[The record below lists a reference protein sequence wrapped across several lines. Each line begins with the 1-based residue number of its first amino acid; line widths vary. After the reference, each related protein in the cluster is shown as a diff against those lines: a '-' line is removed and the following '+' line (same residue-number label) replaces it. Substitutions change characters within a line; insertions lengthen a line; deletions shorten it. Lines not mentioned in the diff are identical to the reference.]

1 MHESI
6 WGFEDYRRFI
16 DQMAKLRL
24 NYLNLNITGADPT
37 LDYTFQ
43 GEKNLAGDVNNWEA
57 GFLAPRRFY
66 RSAKTDQVEIGRE
79 QFVGSPYMASPELQG
94 IRSQEEAHRRIKA
107 MFHAVFAHA
116 GKRGVEIGF
125 TLDPTEIPYNFARF
139 MKRNDRQPAHK
150 TIAGARVDYTDPLF
164 EEHTRA
170 WLSALFET
178 YPDAVDLYFWN
189 AEGYGKEPDH
199 ESSEHMEV
207 MERYRPEFAEAKRI
221 FEKNWLPTCAYVRG
235 QTVQEIINTDIIQM
249 EATLRVIAVAREL
262 RPDFTVGFGFLFRGY
277 VLQSI
282 DRIVDKDIPF
292 IDFQS
297 SAVIPIVNDINAQ
310 YCAGMGERNATS
322 YRGWTTMTA
331 CSVFPSI
338 SGSFKS
344 TAYSKKPGRR
354 VLKDLSL
361 NYSELVAPNTTSV
374 FWPVGDGMRS

>member
-1 MHESI
+1 
-6 WGFEDYRRFI
+6 
-16 DQMAKLRL
+16 
-24 NYLNLNITGADPT
+24 
-37 LDYTFQ
+37 
-43 GEKNLAGDVNNWEA
+43 
-57 GFLAPRRFY
+57 
-66 RSAKTDQVEIGRE
+66 
-79 QFVGSPYMASPELQG
+79 
-94 IRSQEEAHRRIKA
+94 
-107 MFHAVFAHA
+107 
-116 GKRGVEIGF
+116 
-125 TLDPTEIPYNFARF
+125 

-235 QTVQEIINTDIIQM
+235 QTVQEIIDTDIIQM
-249 EATLRVIAVAREL
+249 EATLRVIAVAWEL
-262 RPDFTVGFGFLFRGY
+262 RPDFTVSFGFLFRGY

-338 SGSFKS
+338 SGSFKP